1 MVTRDRNR
9 DAEHVPPTKFDS
21 RSDERFPKSWRLR
34 KRPEIQRTL
43 RKGTASVDHCLV
55 VLATRNTLGHNRLGV
70 NIGRRVGNAAVR
82 NRWKRLIREA
92 FRRSRDSVPQGY
104 DIVVRPRKGAVVR
117 PAHDGEDSGRHVCSW
132 QCVQESLRQNL
143 ARIHRKLP
151 NGISE
156 E

>member
-1 MVTRDRNR
+1 MVTLDRNSDSARASSTNR
-9 DAEHVPPTKFDS
+9 DSHA
-21 RSDERFPKSWRLR
+21 DERFPKSLRLR

-43 RKGTASVDHCLV
+43 RNGAASADHCLV

-92 FRRSRDSVPQGY
+92 FRRNSDSVPQGY
-104 DIVVRPRKGAVVR
+104 DIVVRPRKGTVVR
-117 PAHDGEDSGRHVCSW
+117 PARDGGDSKRHVCSY

-143 ARIHRKLP
+143 ARIHRKAS
-151 NGISE
+151 N
-156 E
+156 